1 STISNARMQDFL
13 RRFEKFK
20 IEERTGKKETPVIKK
35 FFWVVRDKEKFEA
48 LIGQL
53 SVLVGKLND
62 VIPPGEGLLD
72 TMIRSDL
79 TGSTTMRQ
87 LQLVSQATKN
97 TETPISDLAEED
109 LMRRCQKRVLDR
121 LWYRVIDDRRNDVA
135 EAHPQ
140 TLQWA
145 LQPSNTGIQWDS
157 LPEWLGEGSD
167 IYWLYGKPGSGKSTL
182 MKFLFEHPE
191 VHQLL
196 QQWANEERLITPNF
210 FFWYLGRPERNT
222 HEGLLRGL
230 LYSILAEDPT
240 LIPNLLPGILAETR
254 NAFAG
259 LADIALKTKICF
271 FIDGLDEYFGNPI
284 DGVQFIQDLASNRN
298 IKVLVSSRPIPDLTV
313 DDITAY
319 VNDAIGTH
327 SHIQNLRSMDPVGTE
342 EILSDV
348 VKKASGV
355 FLWVVLA
362 CRSLLEGFA
371 AFDYVEELRDRVNE
385 LPPELEQLFEHI
397 LKRIEPRDH
406 EQTAKLLRICYQSRV
421 DLATEIERRSLGIAV
436 DPEMYTIGLALAG
449 EYELGPKRSYEFPA
463 LTLAQRRM
471 KCEVLEARLRSR
483 CCGLLEVRLHA
494 GSCFCGHIGST
505 ELPIN
510 SRADSTVDSKVDF
523 MHRSVF
529 YFLKRPGIWNLGVL
543 QITDGDFDP
552 LVILAQMRLHLLQ
565 LSAANIDVQC
575 RIGYQDP
582 YKTMFQIIDLS
593 RGTLFRTMQADQAI
607 CKATAD
613 ILLEFSRFTLQFGMN
628 IREHFYAHPL
638 FRTAYNDYETAYARN
653 EPSESSVMHLS
664 LVLAIELGMNNVV
677 KFWASKGPLIKME
690 GKFPLLYHAFEKP
703 YVSAFKSF
711 PLDVTPCMVRML
723 LDEGADPN
731 ARFAVRGSTSTT
743 PWINWLKNQ
752 GGYSTPLEAAVE
764 ITRLFMKAGADLDT
778 SQNELSQTIDGLLR
792 RGFLDAVTAIRQG
805 HAQLYQT
812 GSQKTEKRPFG
823 DGNDP
828 EDYKPPNI
836 SRYPY
841 KRVKLGDEVEPSG
854 TEEADRHGRW

>member
-1 STISNARMQDFL
+1 MEVAGLAVGAIALVSLFKDAIDVFSYISTAKSLGDDCEILDTMLDIEKLLLLQWAERVRLLHSNHDRRLDDPATYRIISRILGSIHMLFSKGSDLQQRYGVDKVDNDQSLTVSVSTISNARMQDFL

-20 IEERTGKKETPVIKK
+20 IGEKTGEKERPAITK

-79 TGSTTMRQ
+79 TGITTMRQ

-109 LMRRCQKRVLDR
+109 LTRRCQKRVLDR

-145 LQPSNTGIQWDS
+145 LQPSNTGIHWDS
-157 LPEWLGEGSD
+157 LPEWLEEGSD

-182 MKFLFEHPE
+182 MKFLFEHPL

-210 FFWYLGRPERNT
+210 FLLVSWKAGAEYSRRLIERVALLHTRRRPYTDTE
-222 HEGLLRGL
+222 
-230 LYSILAEDPT
+230 SA
-240 LIPNLLPGILAETR
+240 TR
-254 NAFAG
+254 DVARCSKR

-298 IKVLVSSRPIPDLTV
+298 IKVLVSSRPIPVCHQAFSTKKHLRLQDLTV

-319 VNDAIGTH
+319 VNDTIGTH
-327 SHIQNLRSMDPVGTE
+327 SRIQNLRSMDPVGTE

-397 LKRIEPRDH
+397 LKRIEPRYH
-406 EQTAKLLRICYQSRV
+406 EQAAKLLRICYQNRV
-421 DLATEIERRSLGIAV
+421 DLATEVERRSLGIAV
-436 DPEMYTIGLALAG
+436 DPEMYTIGLALAD

-483 CCGLLEVRLHA
+483 CCG
-494 GSCFCGHIGST
+494 T

-510 SRADSTVDSKVDF
+510 SGVDSTVDSKVDF

-529 YFLKRPGIWNLGVL
+529 DFLNRPGIWNLGVL
-543 QITDGDFDP
+543 QIADSDFDP
-552 LVILAQMRLHLLQ
+552 LIILARMRLHLLQ
-565 LSAANIDVQC
+565 LSAANIDMQY

-582 YKTMFQIIDLS
+582 YKTMNQISNLS
-593 RGTLFRTMQADQAI
+593 RGTLFRIMQADQTI

-628 IREHFYAHPL
+628 IREHSYAHPL

-690 GKFPLLYHAFEKP
+690 GNSHF
-703 YVSAFKSF
+703 
-711 PLDVTPCMVRML
+711 C
-723 LDEGADPN
+723 
-731 ARFAVRGSTSTT
+731 
-743 PWINWLKNQ
+743 
-752 GGYSTPLEAAVE
+752 
-764 ITRLFMKAGADLDT
+764 IT
-778 SQNELSQTIDGLLR
+778 
-792 RGFLDAVTAIRQG
+792 
-805 HAQLYQT
+805 H
-812 GSQKTEKRPFG
+812 
-823 DGNDP
+823 
-828 EDYKPPNI
+828 
-836 SRYPY
+836 SR
-841 KRVKLGDEVEPSG
+841 SH
-854 TEEADRHGRW
+854 T